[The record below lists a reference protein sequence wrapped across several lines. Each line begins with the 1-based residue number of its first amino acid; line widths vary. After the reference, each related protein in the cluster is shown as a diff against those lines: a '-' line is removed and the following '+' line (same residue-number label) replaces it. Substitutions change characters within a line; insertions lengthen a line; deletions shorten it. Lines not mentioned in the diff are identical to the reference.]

1 MCVACSLRIYDGYG
15 SAVMPATTLAPVP
28 DVDGRRWCR
37 HCDKT
42 LPVALFPSG
51 RRRYICRKHVWE
63 RVTKLS
69 TQLSMQDPQRSRLW
83 LLWKRCWTD
92 ARTVFKQTRVGIVQ
106 GDIEALLRGVQGD
119 GVSVMPADPT
129 RVLCTK
135 NAVLVQTPK
144 RPQLVRAWR
153 AGGAEGY
160 ALELA
165 ACVS

>member
-1 MCVACSLRIYDGYG
+1 MATG
-15 SAVMPATTLAPVP
+15 SAEMPATTLAPVP
-28 DVDGRRWCR
+28 DLDGRRWCR
-37 HCDKT
+37 HCSTT
-42 LPVALFPSG
+42 LPLASFPSG

-69 TQLSMQDPQRSRLW
+69 KQLCMQDPHRSRLW

-106 GDIEALLRGVQGD
+106 GDIDALLRGRD
-119 GVSVMPADPT
+119 GRDGRDGSLDDVLIMPADPT
-129 RVLCTK
+129 RVLCTE
-135 NAVLVQTPK
+135 NAVVVQTLN

-153 AGGAEGY
+153 AGGAERY

-165 ACVS
+165 ACG

>member
-1 MCVACSLRIYDGYG
+1 MPPLQRDAAGRVVPARLR
-15 SAVMPATTLAPVP
+15 
-28 DVDGRRWCR
+28 W
-37 HCDKT
+37 
-42 LPVALFPSG
+42 
-51 RRRYICRKHVWE
+51 YICRKHDWE

-69 TQLSMQDPQRSRLW
+69 KQLCMQDPHRSRLW
-83 LLWKRCWTD
+83 LLWKCCWTD
-92 ARTVFKQTRVGIVQ
+92 ARTVFKQTRVEIVQ

-119 GVSVMPADPT
+119 VDGDLDGVSVMPADPT
-129 RVLCTK
+129 RVLCTE

-165 ACVS
+165 ACG